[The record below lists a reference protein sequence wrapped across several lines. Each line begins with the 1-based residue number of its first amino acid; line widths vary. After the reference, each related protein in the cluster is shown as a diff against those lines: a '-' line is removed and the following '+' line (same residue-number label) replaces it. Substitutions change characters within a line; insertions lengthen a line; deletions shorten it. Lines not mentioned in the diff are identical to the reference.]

1 MFWAWLLYTCER
13 SQLHSIA
20 GVHNL
25 MPEAHNEKEI
35 VHKENMVT
43 QWIMFANM
51 K

>member
-43 QWIMFANM
+43 QWIMFANV